1 LVHLSKSQQHQQQT
15 DRQNLLSVVFIS
27 ISRHG
32 EFLPS
37 QQRGA
42 EQGTISQ
49 VAQQGQQSSVED
61 MMREMLQ
68 LMKDIKESNQRREER
83 SQKREER
90 EQRIQVNA
98 RKSAG
103 DCFVPSGALWGKAH
117 IKNVKAD
124 QSCEAVV
131 PLIAEKLE
139 ELFLCWSAA
148 CPKMMMAHWCPS
160 QIPNGVWK

>member
-1 LVHLSKSQQHQQQT
+1 MGNSCQ
-15 DRQNLLSVVFIS
+15 
-27 ISRHG
+27 G
-32 EFLPS
+32 

-90 EQRIQVNA
+90 EQRIQIDA

-103 DCFVPSGALWGKAH
+103 DCFAPSGALWRKAH

-139 ELFLCWSAA
+139 ELFPCWSAA
-148 CPKMMMAHWCPS
+148 CPKTMMANWCQS
-160 QIPNGVWK
+160 QIPDGVWK